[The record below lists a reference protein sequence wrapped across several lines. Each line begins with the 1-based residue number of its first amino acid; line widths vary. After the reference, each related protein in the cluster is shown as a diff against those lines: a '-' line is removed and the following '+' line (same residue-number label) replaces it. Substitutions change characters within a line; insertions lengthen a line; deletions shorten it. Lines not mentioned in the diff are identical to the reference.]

1 MALNAQ
7 SATAGVRS
15 EINVTPLV
23 DVCLVLLVIFMV
35 VMPII
40 QQGVKVDLP
49 KTKGEQIPGE
59 QDQLTVTIQQDGSL
73 WVSGT
78 RTEESALPG
87 VLAAA
92 HQTDPDRE
100 VIVRGDRKLQYE
112 KVSEVLATLND
123 VGFAKIGLV
132 TERKGS

>member
-7 SATAGVRS
+7 SAAGVRS

-23 DVCLVLLVIFMV
+23 DVCLVLLIIFMV

-49 KTKGEQIPGE
+49 KTKAGELPGK

-87 VLAAA
+87 VLSAA
-92 HQTDPDRE
+92 HQTDPDRT

-112 KVSEVLATLND
+112 KISQVLATLSD
-123 VGFAKIGLV
+123 VGFDRIGLV
-132 TERKGS
+132 TERKGP